1 MRYGGEKLEQNKGR
15 GHRILTPNDSVLT
28 FRSPNYLYSNGA
40 FGVSCNGFYVESTQI
55 GELSRLNV
63 WVEFIQSEL
72 KHFCIRIVI
81 RLQQGR
87 FYVGQGALAP
97 PPPPPP
103 PSPPRLLV
111 PLPLDQKLADRSDVI
126 SEVPECSKIQI
137 FQGSAPDP
145 AAGAYSAPRPS
156 NWWEGYSLPPVPD

>member
-1 MRYGGEKLEQNKGR
+1 MTATIGPRVLLMRYGGEKLEQNKGR
-15 GHRILTPNDSVLT
+15 GHRILTTNDSLLT

-97 PPPPPP
+97 PPLTPQITCSPPP
-103 PSPPRLLV
+103 
-111 PLPLDQKLADRSDVI
+111 RSKASWPFWRDFWGARMLQN
-126 SEVPECSKIQI
+126 PN
-137 FQGSAPDP
+137 FPGLRPGS
-145 AAGAYSAPRPS
+145 RCR
-156 NWWEGYSLPPVPD
+156 SL